1 MRQYIL
7 LAFISTLFFG
17 CTKKTFEGSSD
28 IDFTQLDTMVIS
40 ADKPNRLKTAE
51 EFEIPNYNAS
61 SKRKFDL
68 VHTVLELDFDWPNQ
82 HVNGIASLM
91 LSPYFYSSDK
101 VELDA
106 KGFDIHKIEM
116 GPRELEYEY
125 DGEKIT
131 VDLGRVY
138 NKGEEFI
145 IGIYYT
151 AKPVESAGGGSAAIM
166 SDQGLFFINHD
177 GSDPDKPMQIW
188 TQGETEWNSRWFPTI
203 DKPNERCTQE
213 MILTVDDKFKTL
225 SNGVMTSSNKNAD
238 GTRTDSWKMDL
249 PHAPYLFML
258 AIGEFAVVKE
268 EWRGIPI
275 EYYVEPEYENDA
287 KAIFAHT
294 LEMLDFFSDKLGVEY
309 PWPKYSQVV
318 VKDFVSGAMENT
330 TGTIFGDFVQLS
342 KRDLIDNNNDKIVA
356 HEMFHH
362 WFGDLVTCES
372 WANLTMNE
380 GFANYSEYLWYEYK
394 YGRDAGDYHWL
405 EESRGYFGEARQN
418 IHPLIYYGYRD
429 KEDMFDQHSYNKGGC
444 IIHMLR
450 HHVGDDAFWK
460 ALNLYLTE
468 NKFNSVE
475 AHDLRLSFEEITGED
490 LNWFFDQWFFKAGH
504 PLLKIDRS
512 YDIANKELTLYLEQ
526 TQNTDRSPPIFQ
538 LPISLDIYTGASN
551 PERHNIW
558 MDERVQEFK
567 FKVDEEPAWVNVDAE
582 RILLLEREESKST
595 EEYIFQYKNGKKFMD
610 RYEALEELALNSSTA
625 SKSAFKLALKDDFWA
640 VRGLAVQNAD
650 MNDPA
655 VEKMVE
661 EMATKDHRSQVRSS
675 AVVALAGTGDKKYVE
690 TFKQVITNEQA
701 YPVIASAL
709 ESLVSLD
716 KEEAL
721 ANVGKLKDVQN
732 EDIINS
738 IGVIYLDSGDPK
750 YLPYFVD
757 NMEKVDGYAALD
769 FITNYLRLAVMNSS
783 QDEGMALTQL
793 RELALDGSQSLWR
806 KYGATKTM
814 HDLMTQYKMEA
825 KATKEE
831 GLRNRFEQT
840 SLLIQ
845 GYVAEIKR
853 SEKNKMLVNL
863 YGQF

>member
-1 MRQYIL
+1 MRSNIL
-7 LAFISTLFFG
+7 LIFVSLLLLG
-17 CTKKTFEGSSD
+17 CTRKTFEGGSVLD
-28 IDFTQLDTMVIS
+28 YTQLDTMVIV
-40 ADKPNRLKTAE
+40 ADKPNHLKTTE
-51 EFEIPNYNAS
+51 EFEVPNYNPS
-61 SKRKFDL
+61 HKRKFDL
-68 VHTVLELDFDWPNQ
+68 VHTILELDFDWQNQ
-82 HVNGIASLM
+82 YVNGVANLM
-91 LSPYFYSSDK
+91 LTPYFYSTDK

-116 GPRELEYEY
+116 GPRELEYDY
-125 DGEKIT
+125 DGNKIT

-138 NKGEEFI
+138 NRGEEFN

-151 AKPVESAGGGSAAIM
+151 AKPVESSGGGSAAIM

-177 GSDPDKPMQIW
+177 GADPDKPMQIW

-213 MILTVDDKFKTL
+213 MILTVNDKFATL
-225 SNGVMTSSNKNAD
+225 SNGVLDSSKKNAN
-238 GTRTDSWKMDL
+238 GTRTDHWKMDL

-275 EYYVEPEYENDA
+275 EYYVEPEYEKDA

-294 LEMLDFFSDKLGVEY
+294 LEMLDFFSEKLGVDY

-342 KRDLIDNNNDKIVA
+342 ERDLIDNNNDKIVA
-356 HEMFHH
+356 HELFHH

-380 GFANYSEYLWYEYK
+380 GFANYSEYLWYEHK

-405 EESRGYFGEARQN
+405 EESRGYFGEARQR
-418 IHPLIYYGYRD
+418 IHPLIYFGYRD

-450 HHVGDDAFWK
+450 HYVGDDAFWA

-475 AHDLRLSFEEITGED
+475 ADDLRLAFEEVTGED

-504 PLLKIDRS
+504 PVLKIDRS

-526 TQNTDRSPPIFQ
+526 TQNTDRCPPIFQ
-538 LPISLDIYTGASN
+538 LPISLEIYTDESN
-551 PERHNIW
+551 SERHDIF
-558 MDERVQEFK
+558 MKKRIQEFK
-567 FKVDEEPAWVNVDAE
+567 FKVDKEPVWVNIDSE
-582 RILLLEREESKST
+582 RILLMEREESKST
-595 EEYIFQYKNGKKFMD
+595 NEYIFQYKNGKKFMD
-610 RYEALEELALNSSTA
+610 RYEALEELALNSSNA
-625 SKSAFKLALKDDFWA
+625 SKAGFKLALNDDFWA

-650 MNDPA
+650 MSDPE
-655 VEKMVE
+655 VEKMIQ
-661 EMATKDHRSQVRSS
+661 EMATKDPRSQVRSS
-675 AVVALAGTGDKKYVE
+675 AIIALAQTGDNKYVE
-690 TFKQVITNEQA
+690 TFKQVIGNERA
-701 YPVIASAL
+701 YPVIAAAL
-709 ESLVSLD
+709 ESLVNLD
-716 KEEAL
+716 KKAAL
-721 ANVGKLKDVQN
+721 ENVDKLKDVEN

-769 FITNYLRLAVMNSS
+769 FITNYLRLAVMNSGE
-783 QDEGMALTQL
+783 DEGLATANL
-793 RELALDGSQSLWR
+793 RELALNPGQSVWR
-806 KYGATKTM
+806 RYGATKTM
-814 HDLMTQYKMEA
+814 YDLMTQYNMEA
-825 KATKEE
+825 KSTKDNND
-831 GLRNRFEQT
+831 RIRFEQT
-840 SLLIQ
+840 SNLIA
-845 GYVAEIKR
+845 GYIAEIKR
-853 SEKNKMLVNL
+853 SEKNPMLMNL
-863 YGQF
+863 YEQL